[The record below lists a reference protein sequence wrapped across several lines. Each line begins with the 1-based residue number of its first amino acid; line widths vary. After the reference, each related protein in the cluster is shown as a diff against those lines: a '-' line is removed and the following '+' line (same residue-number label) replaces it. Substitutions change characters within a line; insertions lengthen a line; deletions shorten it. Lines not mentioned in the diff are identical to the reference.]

1 MNTHDYAN
9 LLLAVP
15 AVELVAP
22 APGSKSHAVASLPNG
37 TAIESGGFRLYANV
51 YGLKG
56 AKGAKA
62 TPAPVAPVPVAPVVR
77 TKAAKTQANPPVAA
91 PVAAA
96 APAPDDRMA
105 KLEAG
110 LAAQA
115 QAMAQLLA
123 ALGQK

>member
-22 APGSKSHAVASLPNG
+22 AEGSKSHAIASLPNG
-37 TAIESGGFRLYANV
+37 TAVESGGFRLYANV

-56 AKGAKA
+56 SKPSKA
-62 TPAPVAPVPVAPVVR
+62 APAVVAPAPVAPVVR
-77 TKAAKTQANPPVAA
+77 TKAAKSQANVPAAA
-91 PVAAA
+91 PAA

-110 LAAQA
+110 LAQQA
-115 QAMAQLLA
+115 TLMSQLLA
-123 ALGQK
+123 QLGGK

>member
-62 TPAPVAPVPVAPVVR
+62 TPAPVAPAPVAPVVR
-77 TKAAKTQANPPVAA
+77 TKAAKTQAIPA

-96 APAPDDRMA
+96 APKAPVSDADARMA
-105 KLEAG
+105 KLEATLG
-110 LAAQA
+110 AL
-115 QAMAQLLA
+115 ME
-123 ALGQK
+123 ALGQKA